1 MIAFAI
7 FKLIIIGDALMLKP
21 KYLRVLGLLE
31 KGGTI
36 KLKGFT
42 LAISQDGK
50 LGYLAQS
57 TEQGEILMLLDIPIN
72 TFIDWCNELEDKDI
86 PFTIPQL
93 KSRP

>member
-7 FKLIIIGDALMLKP
+7 FKLTIIGDALMLKP

-36 KLKGFT
+36 KLKGFP
-42 LAISQDGK
+42 LAISSDGK

-57 TEQGEILMLLDIPIN
+57 TEQGELLMLLDIPIN
-72 TFIDWCNELEDKDI
+72 TFID
-86 PFTIPQL
+86 
-93 KSRP
+93 